1 MKDEIGEKFD
11 KVEEIKD
18 KLNKKKAKLLE
29 DEKNLVQ
36 IKDKISPTINNSDY

>member
-1 MKDEIGEKFD
+1 MKEEIGEKFD